1 MATNFIKKDGIIRN
15 LKKMLRVKMGELKS
29 GNLFEE
35 YCLGRETLL
44 KLKMVNLKVTR
55 GLEWPFRPYKGGY
68 RLSLREKAIS

>member
-1 MATNFIKKDGIIRN
+1 
-15 LKKMLRVKMGELKS
+15 MGELKS

-44 KLKMVNLKVTR
+44 KLKMVNRKVTR

-68 RLSLREKAIS
+68 RLSLREKAISWVQLCWKSSIDAGNALI